1 MGEPSVASQKP
12 FFALPL
18 AILEP
23 KEHAHAP
30 LARERG
36 ENGPD
41 VLAYTPD
48 PARCEHLRE

>member
-1 MGEPSVASQKP
+1 MASQEP

-23 KEHAHAP
+23 KDHAHAP

-36 ENGPD
+36 ENCPD